1 MNENYI
7 PESELIINPNG
18 TIYHLEL
25 LPEQLADIVITVGD
39 PDRVGEVSKYFDRIE
54 FQIHHR
60 ELVTHTGYLNNKRL
74 SVVSTGMG
82 TDNIDIVLTELDALA
97 NIDFATRTPKKEL
110 TSLQIIRLGTS
121 GGVSEELGNDEIII
135 TETAFG
141 LDTLMHYY
149 PMEQSIQETVY
160 LESFANYMRPH
171 FPLLQPYIATGDTS
185 LLDKFGTI
193 YKRGTTITAPG
204 FYAPQGRQL
213 RAKTDTKN
221 LISLLQN
228 FRHKHFRITNFEME
242 TSGIY
247 GLGKALGH
255 RCLSVNALVAN
266 RVTQKFSTQP
276 EKTIQRM
283 IEQSLELITT

>member
-1 MNENYI
+1 MNSNYI
-7 PESELIINPNG
+7 PESELIINPDG
-18 TIYHLEL
+18 SIYHLQL
-25 LPEQLADIVITVGD
+25 QPEQLADIVITVGD

-54 FQIHHR
+54 FKIHHR

-97 NIDFATRTPKKEL
+97 NIDFATRTPKLEL
-110 TSLQIIRLGTS
+110 TSLQIVRLGTS
-121 GGVSEELGNDEIII
+121 GCVSKELENDEIII
-135 TETAFG
+135 TETAIG

-149 PMEQSIQETVY
+149 PIEQSIQETVY
-160 LESFANYMRPH
+160 LAAFANYMRPH
-171 FPLLQPYIATGDTS
+171 FPLLQPYIATADEG
-185 LLDKFGTI
+185 LLEKFSAV
-193 YKRGTTITAPG
+193 YKRGTTVTAPG

-213 RAKTDTKN
+213 RAKTDTQN
-221 LISLLQN
+221 LISLIQN

-242 TSGIY
+242 TLGIY

>member
-7 PESELIINPNG
+7 AESELIINPNG
-18 TIYHLEL
+18 SIYHLEL
-25 LPEQLADIVITVGD
+25 HPEQLADIVITVGD
-39 PDRVGEVSKYFDRIE
+39 PDRVGEVSKYFDQIE

-82 TDNIDIVLTELDALA
+82 TDNIDIVMTELDALA
-97 NIDFATRTPKKEL
+97 NIDFATRTPKNEL

-121 GGVSEELGNDEIII
+121 GAVSEELGNDEIII
-135 TETAFG
+135 TETSFG

-149 PMEQSIQETVY
+149 PVEQSIQETVY
-160 LESFANYMRPH
+160 LEAFTNYMRPH
-171 FPLLQPYIATGDTS
+171 FPLLQPYIASGDEA
-185 LLDKFGTI
+185 LLEKFSAV
-193 YKRGTTITAPG
+193 YKKGTTLTAPG

-213 RAKTDTKN
+213 RAKTATQN
-221 LISLLQN
+221 LIPLLQN

-242 TSGIY
+242 TAGIY

-276 EKTIQRM
+276 EKTIQKM